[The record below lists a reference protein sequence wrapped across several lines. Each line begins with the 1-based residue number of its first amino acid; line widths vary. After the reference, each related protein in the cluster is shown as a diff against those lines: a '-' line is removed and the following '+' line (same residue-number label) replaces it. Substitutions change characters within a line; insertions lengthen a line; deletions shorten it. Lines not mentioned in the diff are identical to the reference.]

1 MWEPSLSP
9 EVTDLVGL
17 GKSLGTQPNFV
28 GGVGPGLFSARTT
41 TSRSLRFARQCCR
54 LEAPHRLN
62 PRLRTPLTDSQ
73 TLTELEHLDLAA
85 TVAGLQP
92 TIQADNPRGLLEA
105 LEPFLS
111 EVMLASV

>member
-1 MWEPSLSP
+1 
-9 EVTDLVGL
+9 
-17 GKSLGTQPNFV
+17 
-28 GGVGPGLFSARTT
+28 
-41 TSRSLRFARQCCR
+41 
-54 LEAPHRLN
+54 
-62 PRLRTPLTDSQ
+62 LTDSQ